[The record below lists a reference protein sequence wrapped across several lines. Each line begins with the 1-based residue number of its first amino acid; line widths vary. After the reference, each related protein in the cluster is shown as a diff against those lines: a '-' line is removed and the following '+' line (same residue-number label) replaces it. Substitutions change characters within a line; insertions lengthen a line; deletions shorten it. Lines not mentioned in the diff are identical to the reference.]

1 MKMTLVVIFL
11 LKLHVGFVPKE
22 DNPLIY
28 EETEDGRLMLTIKAK
43 IWKKYSQNFLEFFKR
58 DGKVKPVSVEI
69 QVFDLIENEDG
80 TGEIKDFAYMAIT
93 VLRFKSNSRYTTVLN
108 VLWNFQLR
116 CRQVVDG
123 RIKKLQHIWGFL

>member
-1 MKMTLVVIFL
+1 MKMTLVVILL
-11 LKLHVGFVPKE
+11 LKLHVGFVHKE
-22 DNPLIY
+22 DNHLIY

-93 VLRFKSNSRYTTVLN
+93 VLRFNSNSRYITVMN
-108 VLWNFQLR
+108 VLWNFQL
-116 CRQVVDG
+116 QKKIII
-123 RIKKLQHIWGFL
+123 RIFLLIL

>member
-43 IWKKYSQNFLEFFKR
+43 IWKKYSQNFLEFFK
-58 DGKVKPVSVEI
+58 
-69 QVFDLIENEDG
+69 
-80 TGEIKDFAYMAIT
+80 
-93 VLRFKSNSRYTTVLN
+93 
-108 VLWNFQLR
+108 QLR
-116 CRQVVDG
+116 LTA
-123 RIKKLQHIWGFL
+123 IF

>member
-58 DGKVKPVSVEI
+58 DGKVKPVSVEM

-108 VLWNFQLR
+108 VLWNFQL
-116 CRQVVDG
+116 QKKIII
-123 RIKKLQHIWGFL
+123 RIFLLIL

>member
-1 MKMTLVVIFL
+1 MTLVGIFL

-43 IWKKYSQNFLEFFKR
+43 IWKRYSQNFLEFFKR

-93 VLRFKSNSRYTTVLN
+93 VLRFKSNSCYTTVLN
-108 VLWNFQLR
+108 VLWNFQL
-116 CRQVVDG
+116 QKKIII
-123 RIKKLQHIWGFL
+123 RIFLLIL